1 MDLKDFKADL
11 FHTVVYDDGEFV
23 VWEDCEREFRPNY
36 FVFEKCSGD
45 MIGRTNC
52 SYYMGQVRQIIRYF
66 KKMFQSKN

>member
-1 MDLKDFKADL
+1 MTLNDFEVDL